1 MAHYSATHA
10 GASAI
15 NPVALDQAA
24 EWLVLLHGGQATEAD
39 RQQCRQWQGAS
50 ADNARAW
57 ARAETLMNK
66 LGTLPPAL
74 AMPVLQRSTAPAR
87 RAALAK
93 LAGLLA
99 ALPAAWFGWQALRQS
114 DLAADHHTGTGQ
126 RRTIRLADGSQVILN
141 SASAIDVVFDQDR
154 RLVRLRHGEIMITTA
169 ADTAA
174 SARPFLVETAEGML
188 QALGTR
194 FAVHQQT
201 AHTQLDVFESAV
213 RVAPRR
219 LPASARVTIAAGQRL
234 RFSADAIDAPQPLS
248 VAADAW
254 TQGMLVA
261 DNMRLD
267 AFSAELARYLP
278 GLLRCEDEVADLRIS
293 GTFPLDQPQQILTML
308 VSTYPIE
315 ARRRFG
321 GYWVTLS
328 APGPQ

>member
-1 MAHYSATHA
+1 MAHSVTHS
-10 GASAI
+10 GASSI

-24 EWLVLLHGGQATEAD
+24 EWLVLLHGGHATEAD
-39 RQQCRQWQGAS
+39 RQQCRQWQDAS
-50 ADNARAW
+50 DDNARAW
-57 ARAETLMNK
+57 ARAEILMNK

-74 AMPVLQRSTAPAR
+74 AMPVLRRPTAPAR

-99 ALPAAWFGWQALRQS
+99 AIPAAWLGWQTVRHS
-114 DLAADHHTGTGQ
+114 DLTADHHTATGQ
-126 RRTIRLADGSQVILN
+126 RRTIRLADGSQIILN
-141 SASAIDVVFDQDR
+141 TASAIDILFDHDR

-174 SARPFLVETAEGML
+174 TARPFLVETAEGTM

-194 FAVHQQT
+194 FAVHQQVG
-201 AHTQLDVFESAV
+201 HTQLSVFESAV

-219 LPASARVTIAAGQRL
+219 LPDSARLVIPAGQRM
-234 RFSADAIDAPQPLS
+234 RFSADAIDAPQPL
-248 VAADAW
+248 AAATDAW

-267 AFSAELARYLP
+267 TFVADLARYLP
-278 GLLRCEDEVADLRIS
+278 GLLRVEDDVADLRIS

-315 ARRRFG
+315 ARQRFG

-328 APGPQ
+328 ASAPR